1 MFGVLVFASAAVLA
15 SGCSNREGTANGQV
29 DAVGDVVFG
38 GDTAPSD
45 ATPDADVDP
54 ATDTGEAADTGVA
67 ADTGALADSGEPTDT
82 AADSVADADPDTNA
96 AADTYTDPDTGP
108 PPVSSVGCAD
118 GTREGFADLT
128 QFPAIAACGGAWD
141 VPGIFAMP
149 VSCDRAAGNTGTNA
163 DGVGCTVTDLCAE
176 GWGVCLGRAKVLQSA
191 GGCDGALVGA
201 TGPVFFTTQMSS
213 TGAFECASGPTA
225 TNDLFGCGNL
235 GCDFTSNA
243 TVANLCAP
251 LVLSSH
257 DLCKGLRNDLGCGDW
272 CNHLGKYPGLPN
284 AWSCGSDG
292 SNEALNV
299 KKSHPEQQG
308 GVLCCRE

>member
-1 MFGVLVFASAAVLA
+1 M
-15 SGCSNREGTANGQV
+15 
-29 DAVGDVVFG
+29 
-38 GDTAPSD
+38 
-45 ATPDADVDP
+45 
-54 ATDTGEAADTGVA
+54 
-67 ADTGALADSGEPTDT
+67 PTDT
-82 AADSVADADPDTNA
+82 RETPPDTAAVADDTQVAPDIIADADASDDDTHEAFDTLAPD
-96 AADTYTDPDTGP
+96 DTLVAVDTGP
-108 PPVSSVGCAD
+108 PSVLQVGCAD
-118 GTREGFADLT
+118 GSREGFADLD
-128 QFPAIAACGGAWD
+128 QYPVIAGCGGAWD
-141 VPGIFAMP
+141 VPGIFDMP
-149 VSCDRAAGNTGTNA
+149 ASCGRAAGNDGANA

-176 GWGVCLGRAKVLQSA
+176 GWGVCHGRAKVLQAA
-191 GGCDGALVGA
+191 GGCEGALIGA

-213 TGAFECASGPTA
+213 TGAFACATGADA

-243 TVANLCAP
+243 TVADLCAP

-292 SNEALNV
+292 SHEALNV
-299 KKSHPEQQG
+299 TKSHPDQQG